1 MPNASGFHGT
11 KHPQTLPVEN
21 FFLCFQQK
29 RGKHSKKEAL
39 MDNID
44 KDIRWKQRFQ
54 NFKRAYNQ
62 LKASVEQVNELS
74 DLEKEG
80 MVQRFE
86 YTFELAWKTIKDYL
100 EAQEVD
106 AKFPRQAIKQAF
118 LYEII
123 EDGET
128 WMDMLEQRNLMA
140 HTYEESIFKK
150 AVEKI
155 TNDYFP
161 AITQVWIYFQEK

>member
-1 MPNASGFHGT
+1 
-11 KHPQTLPVEN
+11 
-21 FFLCFQQK
+21 
-29 RGKHSKKEAL
+29 
-39 MDNID
+39 MDNTN

-54 NFKRAYNQ
+54 NFGKAYNQ
-62 LKASVEQVNELS
+62 LKDSVAKVNELS

-106 AKFPRQAIKQAF
+106 AKFPRQVIKQAF
-118 LYEII
+118 LYEIV

-140 HTYEESIFKK
+140 HTYEESIFRK

-155 TNDYFP
+155 TTDYFP
-161 AITQVWIYFQEK
+161 AITQVWTYFQEK